1 MIGKRYTR
9 LAANLAAA
17 IGIAFL
23 LPDLTGAS
31 AAGAAEIK
39 VMSTVAMSATLDALK
54 PTFETSTDNK
64 ITIVYSL
71 IANPGSASRKA
82 RPRTS

>member
-39 VMSTVAMSATLDALK
+39 V
-54 PTFETSTDNK
+54 
-64 ITIVYSL
+64 
-71 IANPGSASRKA
+71 
-82 RPRTS
+82 